1 MNDRVIAELDQLK
14 EEMLMRYDEYQ
25 ASIKHLES
33 KVEYLRGMVEG
44 LKFSVRC
51 NGVSGNEVK

>member
-14 EEMLMRYDEYQ
+14 EEMLMRQDEYQ
-25 ASIKHLES
+25 ANTKRLEL